1 MERPQRKNIFH
12 AVSAQQ
18 FHKSSTLDLEGSN
31 PDIYNPLC
39 NASENSGFLVFKFSE
54 AFKASKTFS
63 QYLVIL
69 IAEFPAVKSDLYS
82 MIWHYARPELG
93 SEEPWTPYRVLTMIL
108 LLNHIQSA

>member
-31 PDIYNPLC
+31 PVIYNPLC
-39 NASENSGFLVFKFSE
+39 NASENSGFLQHLGFKFSE

-63 QYLVIL
+63 QYLVI
-69 IAEFPAVKSDLYS
+69 
-82 MIWHYARPELG
+82 
-93 SEEPWTPYRVLTMIL
+93 
-108 LLNHIQSA
+108 